1 MSEHARIR
9 TSDRIVAALNHEYD
23 EQAQHERAMSALRLV
38 RDDIADGYTPTQRLL
53 TIAVACACSA
63 CMDLDTLMELWRE
76 LGPWMTS
83 PTAPEPSPVERFV
96 AERCEVTQ
104 GSPSDATPVE
114 FYEAYKRWAIENGE
128 STASLSTVGLGRA
141 LAARLNI
148 RSTPKAGVR
157 VYHGLRLL

>member
-1 MSEHARIR
+1 MTDTAQ
-9 TSDRIVAALNHEYD
+9 YD
-23 EQAQHERAMSALRLV
+23 EKAQHERATHALSLV

-53 TIAVACACSA
+53 TIAIACACPTF
-63 CMDLDTLMELWRE
+63 MDMDALMERWRE

-83 PTAPEPSPVERFV
+83 PRAPEPSPVERFV
-96 AERCEVTQ
+96 TERCEVTR
-104 GSPSDATPVE
+104 GSLSDATPVE

-141 LAARLNI
+141 LSARLNI
-148 RSTPKAGVR
+148 RSTPRAGVR